1 MSGTKTYNRL
11 MAGNRLYQRRKQ
23 LGWSRAY
30 VSGKIGKVE
39 KYYSDIERGICG
51 MSIET
56 LLALSKLY
64 ALSLD
69 YIIYGSEENSKGGMP
84 DKGMAVLNIL
94 KELKP
99 EEYECCLDMML
110 VFANRFGRGGVN
122 RMSENARYYHYTY
135 IRRDS
140 RCFVPSMVMKDIQ
153 IVC

>member
-39 KYYSDIERGICG
+39 KYYSDIERGSCG

-64 ALSLD
+64 SLSLD
-69 YIIYGSEENSKGGMP
+69 YIIYGNEENNKGEIP
-84 DKGMAVLNIL
+84 DKGMAVMNIL
-94 KELKP
+94 KNLRP

-110 VFANRFGRGGVN
+110 LFADRLGRGGVK
-122 RMSENARYYHYTY
+122 RMTENARYYHGTHIYGG
-135 IRRDS
+135 IFKL
-140 RCFVPSMVMKDIQ
+140 CVNNA
-153 IVC
+153 

>member
-39 KYYSDIERGICG
+39 KYYSDIERGSCG

-64 ALSLD
+64 SLSLD
-69 YIIYGSEENSKGGMP
+69 YIIYGNEENNKGEIP
-84 DKGMAVLNIL
+84 DKGMAVMNIL
-94 KELKP
+94 KNLRP

-110 VFANRFGRGGVN
+110 LFADRLGRGGGKTDD
-122 RMSENARYYHYTY
+122 RKRPILPWYSY
-135 IRRDS
+135 IWR
-140 RCFVPSMVMKDIQ
+140 DIQ
-153 IVC
+153 IMC

>member
-1 MSGTKTYNRL
+1 
-11 MAGNRLYQRRKQ
+11 MAGSRLYQRRKQ

-39 KYYSDIERGICG
+39 KYYSDIERGSCG

-69 YIIYGSEENSKGGMP
+69 YIIYGSEENSKGEMP
-84 DKGMAVLNIL
+84 DKGMAVLSIL

-110 VFANRFGRGGVN
+110 VFAEKLGGGVK
-122 RMSENARYYHYTY
+122 MLLKNALYNHCFY
-135 IRRDS
+135 IFGGIFKL
-140 RCFVPSMVMKDIQ
+140 CVKNA
-153 IVC
+153 